1 MRRRAALA
9 VSLLAVALVAS
20 GGGVVAAAVPG
31 QLVAKLHTEAL
42 GRAPTPAEWTRWVGR
57 FEREGCAARSVRR
70 AARAVYAGREFRRLP
85 YDGRDRLAALHRG
98 LLNRDL
104 TPAAA
109 RRFAPDARWPA
120 VLRTV
125 LRGPETAR
133 MVRRICDPRRAAY
146 GFDDARGL
154 WTPRVRGPG
163 FRGSEEQ
170 LQAAL
175 DRTARR
181 GGGTVWLAQRAIIRI
196 GAGPRREQL
205 RIPRGVTLA
214 TTGLPGDRRY
224 LRMARLARVGDT
236 CLGGRFCGQ
245 PVVALEGGRAPGEP
259 GASVRSVWIDGR
271 GGDPRLHG
279 SAAQVES
286 GHGSRI
292 ARSRLSGPARRGGN
306 VVGLHGTENHLGLVC
321 TGARL
326 EDNVIT
332 AYTTRHGNSLW
343 ADGVTVACEDAVVQR
358 NAIVDATDVGIALF
372 GSARR
377 RQRSRIAGNLVLS
390 AGSSAFAGIAADPHG
405 VCADAC
411 TDLSPRDFTG
421 ARVEGNVLV
430 TGPRTAFGLGVA
442 LGIRALFDAPPDG
455 FGAAA
460 AANGTGAASARV
472 TVGLGV
478 SGMQRARVAP
488 GRARW
493 VVTRVNGCPPA
504 ELAASVGAG
513 LASFEGPAPPFADV
527 RIARCWQDAA

>member
-1 MRRRAALA
+1 MRRRATFA
-9 VSLLAVALVAS
+9 VSLLAVALGGAGSGVA
-20 GGGVVAAAVPG
+20 GAAVPS

-42 GRAPTPAEWTRWVGR
+42 GRAPAPAEWTRWVGR
-57 FEREGCAARSVRR
+57 FEREGCTARSVRR
-70 AARAVYAGREFRRLP
+70 AARTVYAGREFRRLP
-85 YDGRDRLAALHRG
+85 YGARDRLAALYRG

-104 TPAAA
+104 DPRAAE
-109 RRFAPDARWPA
+109 RFPPSARWPA
-120 VLRTV
+120 VLRAV
-125 LRGPETAR
+125 LRAPETAR
-133 MVRRICDPRRAAY
+133 IVPRICDPRGAAY

-181 GGGTVWLAQRAIIRI
+181 GGGTVWLAQRAVIRI
-196 GAGPRREQL
+196 GGGPRREQL
-205 RIPRGVTLA
+205 RVPRGVTLA
-214 TTGLPGDRRY
+214 TTGLPGNRHY
-224 LRMARLARVGDT
+224 LRMARLARVGDS
-236 CLGGRFCGQ
+236 CLGARFCGQ
-245 PVVALEGGRAPGEP
+245 PVVALQGGRAAGDR
-259 GASVRSVWIDGR
+259 GAAVRSVWFDGR

-292 ARSRLSGPARRGGN
+292 AGSRLSGPARRGGN

-332 AYTTRHGNSLW
+332 AYTTRHRHALW
-343 ADGVTVACEDAVVQR
+343 ADGITVACEDAVVER
-358 NAIVDATDVGIALF
+358 NAVVDATDVGIALF
-372 GSARR
+372 GSAGR

-390 AGSSAFAGIAADPHG
+390 AGNSAFAGIAADPHG

-411 TDLSPRDFTG
+411 TDLSPRDYAGT
-421 ARVEGNVLV
+421 RIERNVLV
-430 TGPRTAFGLGVA
+430 TGPRTAFGLGIV

-460 AANGTGAASARV
+460 TANGTGAASARV

-478 SGMQRARVAP
+478 SGMQRARLAP

-513 LASFEGPAPPFADV
+513 LASFEGAAPPFTDV